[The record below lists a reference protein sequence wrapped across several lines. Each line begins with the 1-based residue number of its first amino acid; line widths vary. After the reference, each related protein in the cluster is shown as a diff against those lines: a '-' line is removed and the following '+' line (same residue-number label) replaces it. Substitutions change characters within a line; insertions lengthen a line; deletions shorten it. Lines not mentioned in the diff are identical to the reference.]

1 MATKTPSSE
10 SSEEKLNRIEQ
21 EKHCLERER
30 QLLEEGHDNLV
41 VGGRRLEDQMR
52 IRELELQT
60 NFQIKTLTESMNLLK
75 TDFHS
80 WRDSLNE
87 RLANVNKEV
96 DGLKSRLTL
105 VIALLIV
112 QMAGAPQI
120 ITKLLVGM

>member
-10 SSEEKLNRIEQ
+10 SSEEKMKKIEE
-21 EKHCLERER
+21 EKQRLERER

-87 RLANVNKEV
+87 RITKVGTEV
-96 DGLKSRLTL
+96 DSLKSRLTL
-105 VIALLIV
+105 VIALIIG
-112 QMAGAPQI
+112 QMAGAPQMLG
-120 ITKLLVGM
+120 KLFVGM